1 MKIKLIIIGKT
12 NNNYLFKVEKDY
24 EKRLKHY
31 CKFTETTLL
40 DVKNGSKLSKNELLD
55 KEGKLILKKINP
67 NDEIIL

>member
-31 CKFTETTLL
+31 CKLAR
-40 DVKNGSKLSKNELLD
+40 NN
-55 KEGKLILKKINP
+55 IA
-67 NDEIIL
+67 